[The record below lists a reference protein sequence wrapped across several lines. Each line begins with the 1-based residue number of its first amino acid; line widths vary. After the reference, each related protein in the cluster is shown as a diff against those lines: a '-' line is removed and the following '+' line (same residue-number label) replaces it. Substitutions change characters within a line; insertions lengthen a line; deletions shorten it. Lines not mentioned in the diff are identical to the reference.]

1 MNFRKFKNLR
11 IDLDE
16 VLAYDTSLSHTRE
29 SGYYDSII
37 FYPKS
42 GRHEYFSVR
51 YYTAKDE
58 AQMKEDL
65 QVLDD
70 HFSIK
75 SDEENKLLP

>member
-1 MNFRKFKNLR
+1 MNFRKFKDLR

-16 VLAYDTSLSHTRE
+16 VLAYDTSVCNKRE
-29 SGYYDSII
+29 KGYFDQIL

-51 YYTAKDE
+51 YFTTKDE
-58 AQMKEDL
+58 NQMKEDL

-70 HFSIK
+70 YFSIK
-75 SDEENKLLP
+75 SDAENKLLP